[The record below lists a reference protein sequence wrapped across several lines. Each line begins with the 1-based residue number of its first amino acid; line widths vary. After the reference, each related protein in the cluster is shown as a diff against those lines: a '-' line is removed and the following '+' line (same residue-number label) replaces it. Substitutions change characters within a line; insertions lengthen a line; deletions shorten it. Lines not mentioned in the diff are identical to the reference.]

1 MKRNNE
7 KSKAHRQRA
16 KNQNWK
22 TRMHEKHSYLANLVI
37 LYHDLYFFWRKMN
50 IKLDAR
56 LLGLNLECELIP
68 YQEAVKIRMVYTTWI
83 MMEPSQRGTDMTYQI
98 TEASKSNFIKGQT
111 SPPNNEISIKI
122 TEETRKPSHHN
133 FVDCPPFHKLS
144 QHKFI
149 MLLF

>member
-1 MKRNNE
+1 MKKPKHTGSVLRT
-7 KSKAHRQRA
+7 KTKKQ
-16 KNQNWK
+16 K

-37 LYHDLYFFWRKMN
+37 LYHDLYFFWRKIN

-56 LLGLNLECELIP
+56 LLSLNLECELIH
-68 YQEAVKIRMVYTTWI
+68 YREAIKIRTAYTTLI
-83 MMEPSQRGTDMTYQI
+83 KMEPSHRGSDMTYQI
-98 TEASKSNFIKGQT
+98 TEASKSNFIKARKV
-111 SPPNNEISIKI
+111 PPSNKISIKI
-122 TEETRKPSHHN
+122 IEEMRKPSPQN